1 MREITDKI
9 IDILVEVKENPVLAD
24 EYNENSKIFDDIGL
38 DSLEMINFVLKVE
51 DEFNIEINFDEF
63 DYSNMEDVK
72 TFASFIKAGNCA
84 SNSLLES

>member
-1 MREITDKI
+1 MRKITDKI

-24 EYNENSKIFDDIGL
+24 QFSENSKIFEDIGL

-63 DYSNMEDVK
+63 DYSNMEDVR
-72 TFASFIKAGNCA
+72 TFASFIKTSSG
-84 SNSLLES
+84 SGSLVES

>member
-1 MREITDKI
+1 MREITNKI

-24 EYNENSKIFDDIGL
+24 EFSEKSKIFDDIGL

-63 DYSNMEDVK
+63 DYSNMEDVR
-72 TFASFIKAGNCA
+72 TFASFIKTG
-84 SNSLLES
+84 SGSGSLLES

>member
-1 MREITDKI
+1 MREITEKI

-24 EYNENSKIFDDIGL
+24 EFNENSKIFDDIGL

-72 TFASFIKAGNCA
+72 TFASFIKANNYA
-84 SNSLLES
+84 SKNLVES

>member
-1 MREITDKI
+1 MREVTEKI
-9 IDILVEVKENPVLAD
+9 IDILVEVKDPVLAD
-24 EYNENSKIFDDIGL
+24 EFTENSKIFDDIGL

-72 TFASFIKAGNCA
+72 TFASFIK
-84 SNSLLES
+84 NSSCESKNLVES